1 MRKIAIPTYNG
12 KLWPHFGKAPQVT
25 FIMVDDNGNI
35 TGKELLDAPE
45 HAHGAMVK
53 FILEHGAS
61 EVLCG
66 GLGMG
71 AVNLLHQVGIELH
84 AGAPAIDI
92 DEVVKQYL
100 DGTIQYGDSSCH
112 HDGCAH

>member
-1 MRKIAIPTYNG
+1 MRKIAIPTHNG

-25 FIMVDDNGNI
+25 FITVDNEGEI
-35 TGKELLDAPE
+35 KEKEVMEAPE
-45 HAHGAMVK
+45 HAHGAMVR
-53 FILEHGAS
+53 FILEHGAN

>member
-1 MRKIAIPTYNG
+1 MITAILQARNSLKLLNMRMV
-12 KLWPHFGKAPQVT
+12 LWS
-25 FIMVDDNGNI
+25 
-35 TGKELLDAPE
+35 
-45 HAHGAMVK
+45 
-53 FILEHGAS
+53 FILEHGAN

-92 DEVVKQYL
+92 NEVVKQYL